1 MKILFTIITL
11 LVSFNSYALSNI
23 EKDCLFKSVYYEARN
38 REPEEWLTLAGI
50 GYTRK
55 KLYPKYHFKSK
66 SSHMC
71 DIVKS
76 GEYSSNFLLKK
87 PIKEPNKYKEIVAYL
102 SKHDYTKYTS
112 YVSFKHVNGKL
123 ILKGIG

>member
-1 MKILFTIITL
+1 MKILFTIIIML
-11 LVSFNSYALSNI
+11 FSINSYALSKV

-38 REPEEWLTLAGI
+38 RQPNEWLTLAGI

-55 KLYPKYHFKSK
+55 KLYPKHHFKSK

-76 GEYSSNFLLKK
+76 GEYSTNTLLNK
-87 PIKEPNKYKEIVAYL
+87 PIKELNKYKEIVAYL
-102 SKHDYTKYTS
+102 SKHDYTKYTN